1 MGKTFGLPASARLRR
16 KQDIERVFRE
26 GRFLRA
32 YPLAARALPREDG
45 ESRLG
50 LAIKI
55 RPPRS
60 VVRNRWKRAVREAFR
75 LNRHRLQRP
84 YDLVVMKSGAAGNN
98 DVARVTDA
106 VLRIIRELNA
116 GPEPE
121 AKS

>member
-75 LNRHRLQRP
+75 LNRHKLQKP
-84 YDLVVMKSGAAGNN
+84 YDLMVMKSGGAGES
-98 DVARVTDA
+98 DLARVPDA
-106 VLRIIRELNA
+106 VLRIIQQMNA
-116 GPEPE
+116 GPESG
-121 AKS
+121 AKR